1 MTKKEKILFSYI
13 ANIIE
18 DERPTDVFIET
29 SQDISKLLKRIEKLN
44 IETLTIA
51 PNIENIPSESFDLF
65 IVLDDVKVT
74 EANIGTI
81 KNLISQKIVIFT
93 DFENDASEENC
104 CYMGG
109 PLRSNLLVKGSAN
122 LKRHSD
128 NRKFGAFVSQLQHQS
143 VSETSLEKLLTLI
156 FANAHQLIE
165 NMIFYNL
172 QIEL

>member
-13 ANIIE
+13 ANIID
-18 DERPTDVFIET
+18 DERPSDVFIET

-65 IVLDDVKVT
+65 IVLDDVKIT

-93 DFENDASEENC
+93 DFENDAKKDKTMIKLGLQTE
-104 CYMGG
+104 
-109 PLRSNLLVKGSAN
+109 LRDKTNKLKCFSYN
-122 LKRHSD
+122 LKTYNNKRD
-128 NRKFGAFVSQLQHQS
+128 WNNPKGWANPENFDKFRW
-143 VSETSLEKLLTLI
+143 
-156 FANAHQLIE
+156 
-165 NMIFYNL
+165 
-172 QIEL
+172 

>member
-13 ANIIE
+13 ASIIE

-51 PNIENIPSESFDLF
+51 PNIENIQLESFDLF
-65 IVLDDVKVT
+65 IVLDDVKIT

-93 DFENDASEENC
+93 DFENDGKRDKTMIKLGLQTE
-104 CYMGG
+104 
-109 PLRSNLLVKGSAN
+109 LRDKTNKLKCFSYN
-122 LKRHSD
+122 LKTYNNKRD
-128 NRKFGAFVSQLQHQS
+128 WNNPKGWANPENFDKFRW
-143 VSETSLEKLLTLI
+143 
-156 FANAHQLIE
+156 
-165 NMIFYNL
+165 
-172 QIEL
+172 

>member
-13 ANIIE
+13 ANIID
-18 DERPTDVFIET
+18 DERPSDVFIET

-81 KNLISQKIVIFT
+81 KNLISQKMVIFT
-93 DFENDASEENC
+93 DFENDGKTDKTMIKLGLQTE
-104 CYMGG
+104 
-109 PLRSNLLVKGSAN
+109 LRDKTNELKCFSYN
-122 LKRHSD
+122 LKTYNNKRD
-128 NRKFGAFVSQLQHQS
+128 WNNPKGWANPENFDKFRW
-143 VSETSLEKLLTLI
+143 
-156 FANAHQLIE
+156 
-165 NMIFYNL
+165 
-172 QIEL
+172 

>member
-13 ANIIE
+13 ANIID
-18 DERPTDVFIET
+18 DERPSDVFIES

-93 DFENDASEENC
+93 GFENDGKTDKTMIKLGLQTE
-104 CYMGG
+104 
-109 PLRSNLLVKGSAN
+109 LRDKTNKLKCFSYN
-122 LKRHSD
+122 LKTYNNKRD
-128 NRKFGAFVSQLQHQS
+128 WNNPKGWANPENFDKFRW
-143 VSETSLEKLLTLI
+143 
-156 FANAHQLIE
+156 
-165 NMIFYNL
+165 
-172 QIEL
+172 